1 MTGFAGLGFM
11 KSKDTI
17 SQIDLRATETRQFSL
32 GDSACVPQSQQ
43 STPPTLTPCL
53 LAEYIVLRL
62 FDESLTHIALLIR
75 TPEKGSFCY
84 ANSRSQRRR
93 SETFIADSRRIHAAS
108 RDKPILLSQPDH
120 CDPLQEFRRT
130 TSAPV
135 RPRTSCDQVS
145 KV

>member
-1 MTGFAGLGFM
+1 MCTPEPTKYAANAHPLP
-11 KSKDTI
+11 
-17 SQIDLRATETRQFSL
+17 
-32 GDSACVPQSQQ
+32 ACRVHR
-43 STPPTLTPCL
+43 TAL
-53 LAEYIVLRL
+53 VRW

-75 TPEKGSFCY
+75 TPEKGSFRY

-108 RDKPILLSQPDH
+108 RDKPILLSRPDH